1 MAIGYTWD
9 VSTVDTYPTKDSKS
23 DVVYNVHWRLTAT
36 DDTNKDSDGNNW
48 AATSYGSQGVDTS
61 DLSSFIA
68 FADLKAS
75 DVQGWVEAALGADE
89 VTALKAGLDAQIA
102 EKRIDILLNKTREE
116 IAKDYV
122 TKQEVKEGMNVLM
135 DRLEKLH
142 EKVDKLFEVK

>member
-48 AATSYGSQGVDTS
+48 SATSYGSQAVDTS
-61 DLSSFIA
+61 DLSSFTA

-102 EKRIDILLNKTREE
+102 EKITPTS
-116 IAKDYV
+116 V
-122 TKQEVKEGMNVLM
+122 TKTLS
-135 DRLEKLH
+135 
-142 EKVDKLFEVK
+142 